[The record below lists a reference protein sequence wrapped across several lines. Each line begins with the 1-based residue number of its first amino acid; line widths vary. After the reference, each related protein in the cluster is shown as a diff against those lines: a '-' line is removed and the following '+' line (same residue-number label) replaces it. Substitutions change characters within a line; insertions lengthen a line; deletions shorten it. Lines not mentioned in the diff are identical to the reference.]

1 MQINIKYM
9 LFLLFILQTSM
20 AQIKDP
26 IILNIDNTTTLN
38 VDKNNKY
45 NYVQIDTQEEN
56 NLLSKLTFDH
66 INYDIRIQYVFKIVE
81 ELSSLDADIKYKEMD
96 ILLFISY
103 SDCKYQ
109 ELMEYQ
115 NNKNLPPILHG
126 SFTFD
131 NVIIKDSR
139 DKNNIKLY
147 KTTNN
152 NIQGYLNKRF
162 D

>member
-1 MQINIKYM
+1 M

-66 INYDIRIQYVFKIVE
+66 INYDIRIQYDFEIVE

-115 NNKNLPPILHG
+115 NNKNLPPILQG
-126 SFTFD
+126 AFTFD

-147 KTTNN
+147 RTINN

>member
-1 MQINIKYM
+1 MQINIKYII
-9 LFLLFILQTSM
+9 LLLFTLQGSI

-26 IILNIDNTTTLN
+26 IILNIDNNTRLN

-66 INYDIRIQYVFKIVE
+66 INYDIRIQYDFEIVE

-126 SFTFD
+126 AFTFD

>member
-1 MQINIKYM
+1 MQINIKYII
-9 LFLLFILQTSM
+9 LLLFTLQGSI

-26 IILNIDNTTTLN
+26 IILNIDNNTRLN
-38 VDKNNKY
+38 VDKNNNY

-66 INYDIRIQYVFKIVE
+66 INYDIHIQYVFKIVE

-115 NNKNLPPILHG
+115 KNNNLPPILQG
-126 SFTFD
+126 AFTFD

-147 KTTNN
+147 RTINN
-152 NIQGYLNKRF
+152 DIQAI
-162 D
+162 

>member
-1 MQINIKYM
+1 MQINIKYII
-9 LFLLFILQTSM
+9 LLLFTLQGSI

-26 IILNIDNTTTLN
+26 IILNIDNNTRLN
-38 VDKNNKY
+38 VDKNNNY

-66 INYDIRIQYVFKIVE
+66 INYDIHIQYVFKIVE

>member
-1 MQINIKYM
+1 MQINIKYII
-9 LFLLFILQTSM
+9 LLLFTLQGSI

-26 IILNIDNTTTLN
+26 IILNIDNNTRLN
-38 VDKNNKY
+38 VDKNNNY
-45 NYVQIDTQEEN
+45 NYVRIIIEEEN
-56 NLLSKLTFDH
+56 SLISKVTLNHF
-66 INYDIRIQYVFKIVE
+66 NYSTRIQYDFKIVE
-81 ELSSLDADIKYKEMD
+81 KLSSLDTDIKYKEMD

-115 NNKNLPPILHG
+115 KNNNLPPILQG
-126 SFTFD
+126 AFTFD

-147 KTTNN
+147 RTINN

>member
-9 LFLLFILQTSM
+9 LFLLFILQTTM

-38 VDKNNKY
+38 VDKNDNY
-45 NYVQIDTQEEN
+45 NYVRIVIEEEN
-56 NLLSKLTFDH
+56 NLISKVTFNH
-66 INYDIRIQYVFKIVE
+66 FNYSTRIQYDFKIVE
-81 ELSSLDADIKYKEMD
+81 ELSSLDTNIKYQEMD

-103 SDCKYQ
+103 SDHKYQ
-109 ELMEYQ
+109 ELDEFQ
-115 NNKNLPPILHG
+115 KNKNLPPILPA
-126 SFTFD
+126 SRTFD

-147 KTTNN
+147 KTTNHN
-152 NIQGYLNKRF
+152 LLGYLNKRF

>member
-66 INYDIRIQYVFKIVE
+66 INYDIRIQYDFEIVE

-115 NNKNLPPILHG
+115 NNKNLPPILQG
-126 SFTFD
+126 AFTFD

-147 KTTNN
+147 RTINN

>member
-1 MQINIKYM
+1 MQINIKYII
-9 LFLLFILQTSM
+9 LLLFTLQGSI

-26 IILNIDNTTTLN
+26 IILNIDNNTRLN
-38 VDKNNKY
+38 VDKNNNY

-66 INYDIRIQYVFKIVE
+66 INYDIHIQYVFKIVE

-115 NNKNLPPILHG
+115 KNKNLPPILQG
-126 SFTFD
+126 AFTFD

-147 KTTNN
+147 RTINN
-152 NIQGYLNKRF
+152 DIQAI
-162 D
+162 

>member
-1 MQINIKYM
+1 MQINIKYII
-9 LFLLFILQTSM
+9 LLLFTLQGSI

-26 IILNIDNTTTLN
+26 IILNIDNNTRLN
-38 VDKNNKY
+38 VDKNNNY

>member
-1 MQINIKYM
+1 
-9 LFLLFILQTSM
+9 M

-66 INYDIRIQYVFKIVE
+66 INYDIRIQYDFEIVE

-115 NNKNLPPILHG
+115 KNNNLPPILQG
-126 SFTFD
+126 AFTFD

-147 KTTNN
+147 RTINN

>member
-1 MQINIKYM
+1 
-9 LFLLFILQTSM
+9 M

-66 INYDIRIQYVFKIVE
+66 INYDIRIQYDFEIVE

-115 NNKNLPPILHG
+115 NNKNLPPILQG
-126 SFTFD
+126 AFTFD

-147 KTTNN
+147 RTINN